1 MLAHAASVPMLDGVG
16 SAALRND
23 FGGTVGF
30 EFRTGTN
37 DIQVSALGFIDPEG
51 DGLLGTHQVGIWLP
65 NNPLPLAQA
74 TVDPATAKA
83 DGLYWY
89 TDLDQPVVLSA
100 NSIYWIGAEVFTG
113 GDYWMNAGADIT
125 NNPGFSQ
132 PTFAGFSYDAAPVS
146 AAGIYRAGGFGIPNG
161 RQGGTNDVIFTAAN
175 LLGAVPSVPIAP
187 TLLSQ
192 PQDANRLQGDSVSFQ
207 VLAFGSSPLH
217 YQWRKNAVDVSGAT
231 NSSLTLTNVQVADAG
246 GYAVV
251 LNNPGGSITSV
262 VAQLSVTNPPVDI
275 TSGMVMHLALDDG
288 QGLVAADSTINHHN
302 GILQGFPDGDAEWVT
317 GRINGAV
324 KFNPVEAAGEVILVT
339 DDGTLDFSASLNF
352 SLAVWANGA
361 ATQVD
366 GAGILAKGEGNGG
379 EQYALDVFG
388 GNFRFYG
395 WVGDGSYYLVTA
407 PVGPNGTW
415 QHLAM
420 VFSKSLNRLKFYV
433 NGVEAAS
440 SVLPTAIIASPHE
453 ISIGSRQLGAG
464 DYNLNFDGKIDDVR
478 IYNRVLTSQD
488 VAELYSV
495 AALVAPSI
503 VKQPQG
509 GVYYNCETAA
519 LTVTIDGSEPLSY
532 QWKKEGQDIP
542 GATQAQLTFQNLTSA
557 QAGRYSVAVSNKVGK
572 VLSDVATINIKP
584 GTSGR
589 LYGDVNATGNRNDFS
604 GTVGSQWEVGAYTLT
619 VTALGFEDRNR
630 DGLNSDHQVGIWDTN
645 GLLVASVTVPAGTN
659 AVLEGAWRYVTLSE
673 PVVLSA
679 QATYWIGGEVFN
691 QDGDGWSDSGG
702 STSAPFALTCQA
714 GIGFA
719 AYAVG
724 AFAQPVNNGGGG
736 TPLRW
741 APGNAQFTVSIPPT
755 LNIARA
761 GGQIILSWSPDLTGW
776 ILESA
781 SALPS
786 ATWTLVPG
794 VVNNSVTVNPAVTG
808 TSFFRLRK

>member
-1 MLAHAASVPMLDGVG
+1 MLAHAASVPMLDGIG
-16 SAALRND
+16 TAALRND

-30 EFRTGTN
+30 EFKTGTN

-65 NNPLPLAQA
+65 NNPLPLALA
-74 TVDPATAKA
+74 TIDPVTATAN
-83 DGLYWY
+83 GLYWY
-89 TDLDQPVVLSA
+89 ANLDLPVVLSA
-100 NSIYWIGAEVFTG
+100 NSVYWIGAEVFNG

-125 NNPGFSQ
+125 NNPGFMQ
-132 PTFAGFSYDAAPVS
+132 PTFAGFSYDTDPAS
-146 AAGIYRAGGFGIPNG
+146 AAGLYRAGGFGIPNG

-175 LLGAVPSVPIAP
+175 LLGAIPSVPIAP

-192 PQDANRLQGDSVSFQ
+192 PQDANRLQGDSVIFQ

-217 YQWRKNAVDVSGAT
+217 YQWQKNAADLSGAT
-231 NSSLTLTNVQVADAG
+231 NSSLTLTNLQVADAG

-262 VAQLSVTNPPVDI
+262 VAQLTVTNPPVDI
-275 TSGMVMHLALDDG
+275 TSGMVLHLALDDG
-288 QGLVAADSTINHHN
+288 HGLVAADSTTNHHN
-302 GILQGFPDGDAEWVT
+302 GTLQGFPDGDAEWVT

-324 KFNPVEAAGEVILVT
+324 NFNPVEAAGEVILVT

-361 ATQVD
+361 AAQVD

-379 EQYALDVFG
+379 EQYALDVFA

-453 ISIGSRQLGAG
+453 ISIGSRQLGAS
-464 DYNLNFDGKIDDVR
+464 DYNLNFNGKIDDVR
-478 IYNRVLTSQD
+478 VYNRVLTSQD

-509 GVYYNCETAA
+509 GVYYSCETAA

-532 QWKKEGQDIP
+532 QWKRDGLDIP
-542 GATQAQLTFQNLTSA
+542 GATQATLTLQNLTSA
-557 QAGRYSVAVSNKVGK
+557 QAGLYSVAVSNKVGK
-572 VLSDVATINIKP
+572 ALSDVATINIKP

-604 GTVGSQWEVGAYTLT
+604 GTVGSQWDVGSYTLT

-659 AVLEGAWRYVTLSE
+659 ALLEGAWRYVTLSE

-679 QATYWIGGEVFN
+679 HTAYWIGGEVFN

-702 STSAPFALTCQA
+702 STSAPFGLTCQA
-714 GIGFA
+714 DIGFA

-755 LNIARA
+755 LNITSA
-761 GGQIILSWSPDLTGW
+761 GSQIILSWSPDLTGW
-776 ILESA
+776 TLESA
-781 SALPS
+781 SALPGV
-786 ATWTLVPG
+786 TWAPVPG
-794 VVNNSVTVNPAVTG
+794 VINNSVTVNPAVTG